1 MDTDSNTSTP
11 SLTSLMTNLTVA
23 HARIATLEQELAKA
37 MNSLTSLR
45 ASVTRD
51 SCRLSDWLIDTLDQR
66 GLGDL
71 YDEMLGE
78 LSHEL
83 KMVSLQAR
91 EREYEVDVELES
103 TITLS
108 HKITVTA
115 TSPKEAESMVPHVL
129 DKRDL
134 VEMLTENLSQ
144 CDFGPVYVT
153 PIK

>member
-45 ASVTRD
+45 ASVTMD

-83 KMVSLQAR
+83 KMVSLQGR
-91 EREYEVDVELES
+91 EREYEVEVVLES
-103 TITLS
+103 TISLS
-108 HKITVTA
+108 HTVTVTA
-115 TSPKEAESMVPHVL
+115 TSLKEAKGMVPHVL
-129 DKRDL
+129 DEEDL
-134 VEMLTENLSQ
+134 VEILNENRSRWHF
-144 CDFGPVYVT
+144 DRVYVT
-153 PIK
+153 PMQ

>member
-103 TITLS
+103 TISLS
-108 HKITVTA
+108 HTVTVTA
-115 TSPKEAESMVPHVL
+115 TSLKEAKGMVPHVF
-129 DKRDL
+129 DEEDL
-134 VEMLTENLSQ
+134 VEMLNENRSRWHF
-144 CDFGPVYVT
+144 DTVYVT
-153 PIK
+153 PMQ